1 MGSNRDDTRQWP
13 SAFLGFTSGSWGGS
27 GHTVSAEVNRETHT
41 FLLRDAGTWTGLARL
56 HYAADRTTAKD
67 GGCLPRC
74 PPDLGQRPN

>member
-1 MGSNRDDTRQWP
+1 M
-13 SAFLGFTSGSWGGS
+13 AKCFSGVHKRPMGGS
-27 GHTVSAEVNRETHT
+27 GHIVSAEVNRETHT